1 MACPH
6 FFVFLDVNRLHKIS
20 PTLPHL
26 AIGVREFLSAVVVGI
41 SEKFGSGDT
50 KLQVNALILA
60 IRLNLDGF

>member
-1 MACPH
+1 M
-6 FFVFLDVNRLHKIS
+6 
-20 PTLPHL
+20 
-26 AIGVREFLSAVVVGI
+26 REFLSAVVVGI